1 MFTLVDD
8 SSRQLLAVGLLCS
21 YLIFCAVLWRRHRRL
36 VQPAQQGNA
45 QILIV
50 WASQGG
56 NAQQLAQQLH
66 QHLLNAK
73 HDVQCLALDQLTPNQ
88 LQSSTRCVF
97 IVSTF
102 GDGEAPEHARYFL
115 KHLPIDC
122 ALHTLKINVLGLGD
136 RSYPLFCHFA
146 KQLQQRLL
154 AQGAQLSSPLMT
166 VDAMS
171 SIDLQAWQQHIAQI
185 FTLPAIEPQPY
196 QPTWFNARLIER
208 THLNPHS
215 SSPGLYKLRF
225 ATEQHNWRA
234 GDTVLLH
241 PHNQPELKPRE
252 YSIASSSRSGH
263 LELIV
268 RLSYNEQQQPG
279 LCSSWLCHDLAPNN
293 DLHFSI
299 CAKPNFHAVHPAQ
312 PAIFIGAGSGLAGLR
327 AHLAERSPL
336 SQNWLIFGER
346 CPQTDN
352 ILRDELEQWQYSQ
365 HLTYIDC
372 AFSRDPDTPR
382 YVQDY
387 LQEHQQRLLDWLAQG
402 ATIYVCGSLQGM
414 GRGVHNAMVQLIGA
428 TQMQALQQQRR
439 YRTDLY

>member
-36 VQPAQQGNA
+36 VQPAQHSA
-45 QILIV
+45 ETLIV

-88 LQSSTRCVF
+88 LQSSAHCVF

-115 KHLPIDC
+115 KQLPIDC
-122 ALHTLKINVLGLGD
+122 TLHNLNIHVLGLGD

-171 SIDLQAWQQHIAQI
+171 STDLQAWQQHIAQV

-208 THLNPHS
+208 THLNPNS
-215 SSPGLYKLRF
+215 NSPGLYRLRF
-225 ATEQHNWRA
+225 TTAEHSWRA
-234 GDTVLLH
+234 GDTLRLH
-241 PHNQPELKPRE
+241 PHNQPEFKPRE
-252 YSIASSSRSGH
+252 YSIASSSAGAY

-268 RLSYNEQQQPG
+268 RLAYTEEQQPG
-279 LCSSWLCHDLAPNN
+279 LCSDWLCHSLALNSQIE
-293 DLHFSI
+293 FSL

-414 GRGVHNAMVQLIGA
+414 GRGVQQAITQLIGD
-428 TQMQALQQQRR
+428 TQMQALQQQER